1 MPTRTKT
8 SSNPWLTRSK
18 AIEWLETL
26 QQSPDPTPKPSLRA
40 RSRPTSWTFGLTS
53 STCWR
58 LRLKDPAL
66 SGLIA
71 SPKLDKAQMTDLM
84 LDIGGGRLSDEGQ
97 NLVRVLVEN
106 GRLSVL
112 PEIASLFEVRKAE
125 HQGSLDVQV
134 TSAFALQPAQE
145 QQLAEAL
152 KRKLGREIRITSEE
166 DPELIGGFRLRA
178 GDMVIDGSVSGQ
190 LSQLANE
197 LGI

>member
-1 MPTRTKT
+1 MAGDATTIARPYAEAVFAR
-8 SSNPWLTRSK
+8 
-18 AIEWLETL
+18 AVETDQL
-26 QQSPDPTPKPSLRA
+26 DLWSDTLDMLATAAKDPSLSA
-40 RSRPTSWTFGLTS
+40 
-53 STCWR
+53 
-58 LRLKDPAL
+58 
-66 SGLIA
+66 LIA

-84 LDIGGGRLSDEGQ
+84 LDIGGSRLSDEGQ
-97 NLVRVLVEN
+97 NLVRILVEN

-125 HQGSLDVQV
+125 HQGLLEVEV
-134 TSAFALQPAQE
+134 KSAFAIQPVLE

-152 KRKLGREIRITSEE
+152 KRKLGREIRITSEQ

>member
-1 MPTRTKT
+1 MAGDATTIARPYAEAVFAR
-8 SSNPWLTRSK
+8 
-18 AIEWLETL
+18 AVETDKL
-26 QQSPDPTPKPSLRA
+26 DLWSDILDLLATA
-40 RSRPTSWTFGLTS
+40 A
-53 STCWR
+53 
-58 LRLKDPAL
+58 KDPAL

-71 SPKLDKAQMTDLM
+71 SPKLDKAQMTGLM

-97 NLVRVLVEN
+97 NLVRVLVTN

-112 PEIASLFEVRKAE
+112 PEIASLFEARKAE

-134 TSAFALQPAQE
+134 KSAFALQPEQE
-145 QQLAEAL
+145 QQLAEVL

-178 GDMVIDGSVSGQ
+178 GDMVIDASVSGQ

>member
-1 MPTRTKT
+1 MAGDATTIARPYAEAVFAR
-8 SSNPWLTRSK
+8 
-18 AIEWLETL
+18 AVETDKL
-26 QQSPDPTPKPSLRA
+26 DLWSDILALLAAAVR
-40 RSRPTSWTFGLTS
+40 
-53 STCWR
+53 
-58 LRLKDPAL
+58 DPAL
-66 SGLIA
+66 SGLVA
-71 SPKLDKAQMTDLM
+71 NPKLDRGQMTELM

-97 NLVRVLVEN
+97 NLVRLLIRN

-112 PEIASLFEVRKAE
+112 PEIASHFEVRRAE
-125 HQGSLDVQV
+125 HQGTLDVRV
-134 TSAFALQPAQE
+134 RSAFAMAPEQI

-152 KRKLGREIRITSEE
+152 SRKLGREINITSEE